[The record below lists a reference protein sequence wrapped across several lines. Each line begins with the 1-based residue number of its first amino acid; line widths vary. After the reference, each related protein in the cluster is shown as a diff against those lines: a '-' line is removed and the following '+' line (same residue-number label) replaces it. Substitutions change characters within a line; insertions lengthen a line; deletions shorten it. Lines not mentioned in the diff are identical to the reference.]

1 MDRAPTSPAPVR
13 LPRWRELVIV
23 GAGTSWDGIWMP
35 ERHVA
40 MHLAERIPVLW
51 VDPATSCVAPL
62 RGGAL
67 PSPRLRMVAPGILR
81 LTPVTTPGMTRR
93 GLRELATAQVR
104 RTVRRA
110 VARIGAD
117 VRCTLVAGT
126 EDLLDAVPTRQRLF
140 YGTDD
145 FVAGAGLM
153 GTDGAWLARRLRRQL
168 ELADTVVAISP
179 PLRDA
184 WAPDRPDI
192 H

>member
-1 MDRAPTSPAPVR
+1 MDHAPTSSAPVR

-23 GAGTSWDGIWMP
+23 GAATSWDGIWMP

-40 MHLAERIPVLW
+40 MHLAQSIPVLW
-51 VDPATSCVAPL
+51 VDPAVSRLAPL
-62 RGGAL
+62 RGGTL

-104 RTVRRA
+104 RALRRA
-110 VARIGAD
+110 VQRIGAD

-126 EDLLDAVPTRQRLF
+126 EVLLDAVPTRQRLF
-140 YGTDD
+140 YATDD
-145 FVAGAGLM
+145 FVAGAALM
-153 GTDGAWLARRLRRQL
+153 GTDAAWLARRQGRQL

-179 PLRDA
+179 
-184 WAPDRPDI
+184 
-192 H
+192 